1 MNRKEHGQPLRTC
14 LTAHFRE
21 RRRAEKDKPR
31 RGELPFITIS
41 RETGAGGQSLA
52 RAILAEFERHPGEP
66 SLQGWSSFDQELCE
80 TIVSDPELNVS
91 LTELVTEDY
100 RTKAE
105 DFVSVLLG
113 KSFQEE
119 VQKKI
124 SVTLREL
131 ALVGKAILVGRGGS
145 CITHDLAPG
154 VHIRL
159 VAPRDVRVQR
169 MVELFSIS
177 EEEAARRVDQQDR
190 SRAKMLKS
198 RFKRDIDDPL
208 HYDAIWNT
216 DRVSLEVLA
225 RCVLEMIRER

>member
-1 MNRKEHGQPLRTC
+1 MNTRESGEALRTY

-21 RRRAEKDKPR
+21 RRRAEKQQPR
-31 RGELPFITIS
+31 RGVLPFITIS

-66 SLQGWSSFDQELCE
+66 TLQGWSSFDNELCE
-80 TIVSDPELNVS
+80 AIVSDPELNVS

-100 RTKAE
+100 RTKSE

-113 KSFQEE
+113 KSFQED
-119 VQKKI
+119 VQQKI

-145 CITHDLAPG
+145 CITRDLAPG

-159 VAPRDVRVQR
+159 VAPRDARVER
-169 MVELFSIS
+169 MMKLFSIS
-177 EEEAARRVDQQDR
+177 EEEAVRRVDQQDR
-190 SRAKMLKS
+190 SRAKMVKS

-208 HYDAIWNT
+208 LYDAIWNT
-216 DRVSLEVLA
+216 DRVSMEVLA
-225 RCVLEMIRER
+225 RCVLEMVRER